1 MGGIPVVDPVA
12 LCEWEKKLPGGEMMM
27 MVERPVCDGPLEP
40 RLTAVSE
47 DVHGSTEL
55 EAELETKYGRR
66 VVKGADG
73 AEGLDGLLGGHGL
86 EYRVF
91 AVERH
96 PSVECGCEPE
106 TWLETKRVWLQRG
119 SEALRVLDSL
129 IARER
134 RPASPTRPAPVART
148 TELTPWE
155 PHPVWEPQRSP
166 RSPAYRP
173 VSPAYAYAQRSPE
186 PVDNDEMSCVD

>member
-1 MGGIPVVDPVA
+1 MDAAA

-27 MVERPVCDGPLEP
+27 VERPVPREP

-47 DVHGSTEL
+47 DVHGSRGL
-55 EAELETKYGRR
+55 AAELDAKYGNR
-66 VVKGADG
+66 VVKDYE
-73 AEGLDGLLGGHGL
+73 AEGLDGLLGRHGL

-119 SEALRVLDSL
+119 SEALRVLDEL

-134 RPASPTRPAPVART
+134 RPASPTRART

-155 PHPVWEPQRSP
+155 PIAAWEPRSP

-173 VSPAYAYAQRSPE
+173 VSPVYAYAQRSPAYYAYAPS
-186 PVDNDEMSCVD
+186 PVDDDDDETSCVD

>member
-1 MGGIPVVDPVA
+1 
-12 LCEWEKKLPGGEMMM
+12 MM

-47 DVHGSTEL
+47 DVHGSPEL
-55 EAELETKYGRR
+55 AAELETKYGRR
-66 VVKGADG
+66 VVKDYE

-96 PSVECGCEPE
+96 TSAEWGGEPE

-119 SEALRVLDSL
+119 SEALRVLDEL

-134 RPASPTRPAPVART
+134 RPASPTRARA

-155 PHPVWEPQRSP
+155 PIAVWEPRSP

-173 VSPAYAYAQRSPE
+173 VSPVYAYAQRSPG